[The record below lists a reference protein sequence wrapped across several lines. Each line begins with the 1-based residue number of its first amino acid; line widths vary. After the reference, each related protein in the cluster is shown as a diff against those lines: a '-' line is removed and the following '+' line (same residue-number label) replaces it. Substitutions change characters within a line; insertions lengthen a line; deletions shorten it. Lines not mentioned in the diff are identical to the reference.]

1 MAFAFDEIFAYGGQL
16 IVAAKKR
23 VPKALGIGEEKIDHS
38 AYIEGNTQIGKV
50 DAFSDATAT
59 LMVGREDTIGT
70 NRSLYIRGNTIMEGD
85 SGTPFTLNVN
95 GDVTIVGNTK
105 QTGNTVQTGTI
116 KASGTITA
124 SNFVGSVGTA
134 SGKSSGA
141 KAFDIPHPS
150 KEGYRLRHICVEGP
164 ESAVYYRGRTNK
176 NTIPL
181 PLYWKD
187 LIDPASLTV
196 TLTPIGA
203 HQNIIV
209 KRWDS
214 EFIYL
219 QGQGGGPVN
228 CFYHVYAE
236 RKDVNPLLT
245 EYEGNSRYD
254 YPDPNFSEKSDIPI
268 EERNYTDPNYKFP
281 RNTYTV

>member
-1 MAFAFDEIFAYGGQL
+1 MAFAFDELFAYGGQL

-124 SNFVGSVGTA
+124 SNFVGSVSSA

-209 KRWDS
+209 KRWDA
-214 EFIYL
+214 ENIYL
-219 QGQGGGPVN
+219 QNQGALPIN
-228 CFYHVYAE
+228 CFFHVFAQRIDIE
-236 RKDVNPLLT
+236 RLIP
-245 EYEGNSRYD
+245 EYEGQSTDD
-254 YPDPNFSEKSDIPI
+254 YPGDNSIYSINK
-268 EERNYTDPNYKFP
+268 
-281 RNTYTV
+281 

>member
-1 MAFAFDEIFAYGGQL
+1 MAFAFDELFAYGGQL

-59 LMVGREDTIGT
+59 LMVGRENTKGT
-70 NRSLYIRGNTIMEGD
+70 DRSLFIRGNTKLEGD
-85 SGTPFTLNVN
+85 GGTKYTLNVN
-95 GDVTIVGNTK
+95 GDVTIVGNTD
-105 QTGNTVQTGTI
+105 QTGNIT
-116 KASGTITA
+116 ASGTVKAATLIGAHT
-124 SNFVGSVGTA
+124 SGSISGGVG
-134 SGKSSGA
+134 GKSAGA

-176 NTIPL
+176 SVIPL

-209 KRWDS
+209 KRWDA
-214 EFIYL
+214 ENIYL
-219 QGQGGGPVN
+219 QNQGALPIH
-228 CFYHVYAE
+228 CFFHVFAQRIDIE
-236 RKDVNPLLT
+236 RLIP
-245 EYEGNSRYD
+245 EYEGQSSDD
-254 YPDPNFSEKSDIPI
+254 YPGDNSIYSINK
-268 EERNYTDPNYKFP
+268 
-281 RNTYTV
+281 

>member
-1 MAFAFDEIFAYGGQL
+1 MAFAFDELFAYGGQL

-59 LMVGREDTIGT
+59 LMVGRENTKGT

-124 SNFVGSVGTA
+124 SNFVGSVSSA

-209 KRWDS
+209 KRWDA
-214 EFIYL
+214 ENIYL
-219 QGQGGGPVN
+219 QNQGALPIN
-228 CFYHVYAE
+228 CFFHVFAQRIDIE
-236 RKDVNPLLT
+236 RLIP
-245 EYEGNSRYD
+245 EYEGQSTDD
-254 YPDPNFSEKSDIPI
+254 YPGDNSIYSINK
-268 EERNYTDPNYKFP
+268 
-281 RNTYTV
+281 